1 MPSDSFV
8 VEISP
13 VLLEALEIPGD
24 SGGVDYFTLLGL
36 DADCVEPE
44 AVDSAVMRRTRALRQ
59 WQNSPEHGP
68 EAILL
73 LPMLHRIAAILK
85 DGVRCQAYRKE
96 LDRLLSGEEAD
107 YREEFRDMV
116 RAALADGIIE
126 RESKEELL
134 RFARETGIEVAEAGR
149 IVNEIAALSA
159 ARPEP
164 VAEEGTTALELGATE
179 LGIGPYR
186 AVLREM
192 VAQGKLRADTKR
204 TALATC
210 EAYDVSKTHGE
221 RILAE
226 VLSSHFRSLVR
237 GVAADGVINNNQARL
252 LLPKSVALGIDG
264 QEAFEILSEYTITGA
279 SLEDLGSMNLSTST
293 FDSSEIG
300 NLLTKQKTVYERE
313 KRKSSV
319 GVKAKSLL
327 PALLVSV
334 VAIAAVVAWTQI
346 RPGSNLQ
353 ETYVF
358 NPSENPMEG
367 EPPETPSPNVPD
379 PLASQGGGDNPDLG
393 EVGGEGEVWGSMK
406 PDPESGLLTI
416 RPEKSRDPA
425 PFDIRIHEVTCEEYQ
440 LFINERFYP
449 RAPLGWSL
457 DMRYPEGE
465 GQVPVTGVSWKD
477 AVEFCHW
484 VADTRGLEHDRVR
497 LATHA
502 EFVRV
507 MRAPTR
513 RGMHVA
519 DKGFWNRVGFARG
532 RIAPVGKTA
541 NDVLFFEDGQVYDL
555 IGNVAEWSQD
565 GGTDRRVLLGGDF
578 NQRAPD
584 FDPLE
589 PRPFRTDARMAH
601 VGFRYVITQEGP

>member
-36 DADCVEPE
+36 DPDRVDPS
-44 AVDSAVMRRTRALRQ
+44 AVDTAVMSRTRALRQ

-85 DGVRCQAYRKE
+85 DAVRCQAYRKE

-107 YREEFRDMV
+107 HREEFRDMV
-116 RAALADGIIE
+116 RAALADGNIE

-159 ARPEP
+159 ARAEP
-164 VAEEGTTALELGATE
+164 LAEEGATALELGATE
-179 LGIGPYR
+179 VGAGPYR
-186 AVLREM
+186 IALKEMAVRG
-192 VAQGKLRADTKR
+192 QLRADTKR

-210 EAYDVSKTHGE
+210 EAYDVTKAEAET
-221 RILAE
+221 ILAE
-226 VLSSHFRSLVR
+226 VLSLHFRALVK
-237 GVAADGVINNNQARL
+237 GVASGGVINNNQARL
-252 LLPKSVALGIDG
+252 LLPKSVTLGING
-264 QEAFEILSEYTITGA
+264 EEAFAILSEYTITGA
-279 SLEDLGSMNLSTST
+279 SLEDLGSMNLSTAT

-300 NLLTKQKTVYERE
+300 NLLTKQKTVYKRE
-313 KRKSSV
+313 KKRRAL
-319 GVKAKSLL
+319 GVNSKFLL
-327 PALLVSV
+327 PALLGVTVV
-334 VAIAAVVAWTQI
+334 VAAVLAWTQM

-353 ETYVF
+353 ATYVF
-358 NPSENPMEG
+358 NPSDDPLSE
-367 EPPETPSPNVPD
+367 EPPDTAPPDGPD
-379 PLASQGGGDNPDLG
+379 PVPTQGGDDDPG
-393 EVGGEGEVWGSMK
+393 EDSGEVWGNLK
-406 PDPESGLLTI
+406 PDPESGLLTM

-425 PFDIRIHEVTCEEYQ
+425 SFEIRIHEVTCEEYQ

-457 DMRYPEGE
+457 DMSYPEGE
-465 GQVPVTGVSWKD
+465 GQIPVTGVTWKD

-484 VADTRGLEHDRVR
+484 VAETRGIARDRVR

-502 EFVRV
+502 EFARV

-513 RGMHVA
+513 RGMKVA
-519 DKGFWNRVGFARG
+519 DKGFWNRVGFTRAKV
-532 RIAPVGKTA
+532 APVGKTA

-565 GGTDRRVLLGGDF
+565 GNRDRRILLGGDF
-578 NQRAPD
+578 KQRGPE

-589 PRPFRTDARMAH
+589 PRPFRADARMAH
-601 VGFRYVITQEGP
+601 VGFRYVITEEKP